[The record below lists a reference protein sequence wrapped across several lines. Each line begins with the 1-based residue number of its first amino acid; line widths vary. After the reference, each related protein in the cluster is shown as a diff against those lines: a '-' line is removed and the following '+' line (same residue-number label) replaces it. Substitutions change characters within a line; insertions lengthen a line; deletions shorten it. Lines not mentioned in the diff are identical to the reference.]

1 MLSFE
6 TFRSLRVVN
15 VALALAACAGAW
27 LAPSTAHALQLGADL
42 EYDIPTTD
50 AGLDG
55 DLDSGLG
62 FALRLGWPLHLPAL
76 VLTPEVGYH
85 HATFGDDV
93 TLNRGFV
100 GARVALGEIFR
111 VGAYAHVG
119 VGNAAYH
126 IPGPDQDV
134 TDATY
139 DIGGFFDFTLLPL
152 LNVGVHAG
160 YGHLKGDDN
169 FGALGW
175 VPLGVHAE
183 LVF

>member
-1 MLSFE
+1 MLSSE
-6 TFRSLRVVN
+6 TFRSFRVVN
-15 VALALAACAGAW
+15 VALALAACTGAW

-50 AGLDG
+50 G
-55 DLDSGLG
+55 DIDSALG

-76 VLTPEVGYH
+76 VLTPEIGYH
-85 HATFGDDV
+85 HANFSDDI

-100 GARVALGEIFR
+100 GARIAIGEIFR
-111 VGAYAHVG
+111 IGAYGHVG
-119 VGNAAYH
+119 VGNVTYH

-139 DIGGFFDFTLLPL
+139 DIGGFLDFTLLPL

-160 YGHLKGDDN
+160 YGYLKGDDN
-169 FGALGW
+169 FDALGW
-175 VPLGVHAE
+175 VPIGVHAE